1 MELKDISI
9 SINKSGDSYSQNE
22 DGSPHEKGNNSQGKL
37 PKKLQKRYWKKQNGT
52 IMECAMNFL
61 KVLNKL

>member
-9 SINKSGDSYSQNE
+9 SIINQAIAIHKMKMVRRTIKGITHRGSYPKSY
-22 DGSPHEKGNNSQGKL
+22 K
-37 PKKLQKRYWKKQNGT
+37 KRYWKKQNGT